1 MDLVLIF
8 LVVGLLGVLLLSMNA
23 LLGPRKSNP
32 TKQTPFECG
41 SPPLQ
46 EGLPPFP
53 LKFTLVAFIFL
64 LFDVEVVFFFPWALA
79 FKEMR
84 STALLVML
92 AYAGVLAAGFAYA
105 WKKGAMTWD

>member
-1 MDLVLIF
+1 MELVFVF
-8 LVVGLLGVLLLSMNA
+8 LVVGLLSVLLLSMNA
-23 LLGPRKSNP
+23 LLGPRKTNP

-46 EGLPPFP
+46 EGLPAFP
-53 LKFTLVAFIFL
+53 LKYSLVAFIFL

-84 STALLVML
+84 ATALVVML
-92 AYAGVLAAGFAYA
+92 AYAGILAAGFAYA
-105 WKKGAMTWD
+105 WKKGALKWD

>member
-1 MDLVLIF
+1 MELVFVF
-8 LVVGLLGVLLLSMNA
+8 LVVGLLGALLLFMNA
-23 LLGPRKSNP
+23 LLGPRNTNP
-32 TKQTPFECG
+32 VKQTPFECG

-46 EGLPPFP
+46 EGLPTFP

-84 STALLVML
+84 TTALLVML
-92 AYAGVLAAGFAYA
+92 AYAGILAAGFAYA
-105 WKKGAMTWD
+105 WKKGAMRWD

>member
-1 MDLVLIF
+1 MELVFIF
-8 LVVGLLGVLLLSMNA
+8 LIVGLLGAVLLFMNA
-23 LLGPRKSNP
+23 LLGPRKTNP
-32 TKQTPFECG
+32 VKQTPFECG
-41 SPPLQ
+41 SPALQ
-46 EGLPPFP
+46 EGLPAFP

-84 STALLVML
+84 TTALIVML

-105 WKKGAMTWD
+105 WKKGAMRWD